1 MQLDQSTATYTEEEL
16 EQDSDIS
23 LEIFIDAAKE
33 QGYVTREE
41 VLDYLDSENSED
53 DRVDAFV
60 NDIQNLGIKVISSPL
75 DEEDLLQ
82 GTAETPDDLEI
93 DEAAAALAAVDAVAG
108 RTLDPLRMYMREMGS
123 VDLLTRDGE
132 IVIAKRIEKGISD
145 AMAAVARFPGVAEH
159 VLSYYDECVES
170 SRLKDLLVGYLNPVD
185 VVQPAAQIDANHK
198 KDGKEEKKRKGPDVI
213 EAAKRFSHLRKV
225 YDESN
230 AILTKESDRSSDKA
244 QQAIQNLVDAF
255 KHLKLTQKH
264 HDLIIGKVKKTV
276 KEIQRREQ
284 KLRRL
289 VCVEGKV
296 NFHTFQKC
304 FIGNETS
311 GEKVLSGLR
320 KTLKSDYQS
329 VRPYFTDIK
338 RTCRRL
344 SIIESEIGIPITEIK
359 QIHKEILQA
368 ERDTELAKNDMIVAN
383 LRLVMSIAKKYN
395 NRGLHFSDL
404 IQEGNLGLMKAV
416 DKFEYRHGFK
426 FSTYATWWIRQ
437 AITRSIADNARTIR
451 IPVHMIETINKLHRV
466 QRQVTQ
472 ELGRDPTVEELSER
486 LEITEDKVRRV
497 LEIARDPVSMERPVG
512 DEGDATIGEFIEDST
527 VKSPVEITTNQKM
540 RDAVE
545 GVLNKLEDREAA
557 VIRMRFGIGQNQDST
572 LEELGNQYDVTRERI
587 RQIEATALRKIGH
600 HIELRDFLDEA
611 PSHF

>member
-145 AMAAVARFPGVAEH
+145 AMAAVARYPGVVEH
-159 VLSYYDECVES
+159 VLSFYDECVEAG
-170 SRLKDLLVGYLNPVD
+170 RLKDLLVGYLNPVD

-198 KDGKEEKKRKGPDVI
+198 KDGKEEKKRKGPDVV
-213 EAAKRFSHLRKV
+213 EAAKRFGRLRKV
-225 YDESN
+225 YDQS
-230 AILTKESDRSSDKA
+230 APILERETDRSSENV
-244 QQAIQNLVDAF
+244 QQAIQDLVDAF

-264 HDLIIGKVKKTV
+264 HDLIIGKVKQTI

-320 KTLKSDYQS
+320 RALKSDYQS

-338 RTCRRL
+338 RACRRL
-344 SIIESEIGIPITEIK
+344 SIIESQIGIPLTEIK

>member
-1 MQLDQSTATYTEEEL
+1 MQLDLSQATYAADDLDQDDAEL
-16 EQDSDIS
+16 R
-23 LEIFIDAAKE
+23 LAVFIEGAKE

-41 VLDYLDSENSED
+41 VLDYLDSEEAEE

-75 DEEDLLQ
+75 DQEDLLQ
-82 GTAETPDDLEI
+82 GATNAADELEV
-93 DEAAAALAAVDAVAG
+93 DEAAAALAASDPSG

-145 AMAAVARFPGVAEH
+145 AMGTLARFPGVVEH
-159 VLSYYDECVES
+159 VLETYERCKKT
-170 SRLKDLLVGYLNPVD
+170 SRLKDLLVGYLDPVD
-185 VVQPAAQIDANHK
+185 VVKPAEQIDANHK
-198 KDGKEEKKRKGPDVI
+198 KDIKEEKKRKGPDVA
-213 EAAKRFSHLRKV
+213 EAEKRFSNLAAV
-225 YDESN
+225 YRQTAAVLDAEVDRNTPSAKK
-230 AILTKESDRSSDKA
+230 AITALT
-244 QQAIQNLVDAF
+244 DAF
-255 KHLKLTQKH
+255 RYLKLTPKH
-264 HDLIIGKVKKTV
+264 HDIIMGLVNKTV
-276 KEIQRREQ
+276 KEIQRRER

-289 VCVEGKV
+289 VCVDGAIELS
-296 NFHTFQKC
+296 TFQKC
-304 FIGNETS
+304 FLGFETQ
-311 GEKVLSGLR
+311 GDKVVSRLR
-320 KTLKSDYQS
+320 KELGARNFAIKPF
-329 VRPYFTDIK
+329 VMDIK

-344 SIIESEIGIPITEIK
+344 SIIETKAKIQVSEIK
-359 QIHKEILQA
+359 QINKDIIA
-368 ERDTELAKNDMIVAN
+368 SERETELAKNDMIAAN

-451 IPVHMIETINKLHRV
+451 IPVHMIETINKLHRI
-466 QRQVTQ
+466 QRQITQ
-472 ELGRDPTVEELSER
+472 ELGREPTVEELSKR

-512 DEGDATIGEFIEDST
+512 DDGDATIGEFLVDST

-540 RDAVE
+540 REAVE
-545 GVLNKLEDREAA
+545 GVLSKLEDREAA

-587 RQIEATALRKIGH
+587 RQIEATAMRKIGH

-611 PSHF
+611 SSHY